1 MRSSD
6 QGLRAAWLVQPAY
19 LIAEVLVG
27 VVTGVAYSFRDDT
40 ISALGTS
47 CTSQVVSACSS
58 TPTVMNVIFVV
69 FGVLQALGAVMLLRQ
84 PAGRHRLVGSLWAV
98 AGVFS
103 ILVGLL
109 PVDDHPTAHTLVAL
123 PVFLAQPL
131 AILLHAPLMP
141 RGPTR
146 RVGLALGVVA
156 VVGAVAFAALLDS
169 VTWAGAVERAAIWPA
184 KVWLPLAAMTMA
196 SRPRP
201 SRRPH
206 ESGVGHRPQ
215 R

>member
-19 LIAEVLVG
+19 LVAEVLVG
-27 VVTGVAYSFRDDT
+27 VATGVAYSFRDDT

-47 CTSQVVSACSS
+47 CGSDVVSGCSS
-58 TPTVMNVIFVV
+58 TPAAMNLAFVV
-69 FGVLQALGAVMLLRQ
+69 FGALQALGAIMLLRH

-109 PVDDHPTAHTLVAL
+109 PVDEHPTAHTLVAL

-131 AILLHAPLMP
+131 AIVLHAHLMP
-141 RGPTR
+141 KGPTR
-146 RVGLALGVVA
+146 TAGLALGVAA
-156 VVGAVAFAALLDS
+156 VVGAVAFAVLLGS
-169 VTWAGAVERAAIWPA
+169 PAWAGAVERTAIWPA
-184 KVWLPLAAMTMA
+184 KVWLLLAAVTMLR
-196 SRPRP
+196 SDQ
-201 SRRPH
+201 RR
-206 ESGVGHRPQ
+206 
-215 R
+215 

>member
-19 LIAEVLVG
+19 LLGEVLVG

-47 CTSQVVSACSS
+47 CTSQVVSGCSS
-58 TPTVMNVIFVV
+58 TPVVMNLVFIV
-69 FGVLQALGAVMLLRQ
+69 FGALQALGALMLLRQ

-103 ILVGLL
+103 TLVGLL
-109 PVDDHPTAHTLVAL
+109 PVDDNPSAHTLVAL

-131 AILLHAPLMP
+131 AILLHARLMP
-141 RGPTR
+141 AGATR
-146 RVGLALGVVA
+146 WVGLLLGIVA
-156 VVGAVAFAALLDS
+156 VVGAVAFAALLGS
-169 VTWAGAVERAAIWPA
+169 PAWAGAVERAAIWPA
-184 KVWLPLAAMTMA
+184 KVWLLLAAITML
-196 SRPRP
+196 RG
-201 SRRPH
+201 SRR
-206 ESGVGHRPQ
+206 R
-215 R
+215 